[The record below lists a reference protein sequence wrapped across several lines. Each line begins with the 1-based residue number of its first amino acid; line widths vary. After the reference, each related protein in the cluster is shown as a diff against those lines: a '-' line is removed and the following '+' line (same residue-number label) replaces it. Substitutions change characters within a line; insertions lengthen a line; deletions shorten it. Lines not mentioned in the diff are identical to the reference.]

1 MNMKTEL
8 NQMYMKDLKKTLFIV
23 EAIMKIII
31 QTKNNQYQKG
41 TVFQIP
47 LNLNHKNSQM
57 KRMLKK
63 KNQIHR
69 KMMTTKMNNL
79 NNKKTIK

>member
-57 KRMLKK
+57 KKVLKK